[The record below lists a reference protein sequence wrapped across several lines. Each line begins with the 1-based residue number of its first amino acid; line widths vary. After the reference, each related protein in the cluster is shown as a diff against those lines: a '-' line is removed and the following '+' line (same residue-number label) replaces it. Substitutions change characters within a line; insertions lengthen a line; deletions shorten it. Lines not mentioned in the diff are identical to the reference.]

1 MTRAAARGRRSGAR
15 AAGGVKFR
23 EVAPPARRKAAGGCY
38 SGSRSFAPVR
48 ARREGGAGAT
58 MYGMINGAMEEM
70 VRMHHGDEAWARIR
84 ARAGIDVEVFMSTEA
99 YPDDVTYRL
108 VAAASDELG
117 ASRGDVLCAFGE
129 HWITYT
135 ASEGYGGLL
144 AANGATLP
152 EFLAELPNFH
162 ARVAMIFPALQPP
175 RFACSDVADASLRLH
190 YWTKRRGLA
199 PFVVG
204 LVRGLGRRFSTEV
217 EVRLVESRD
226 AGADH
231 DVFDVRWA
239 PGAAATGAA

>member
-1 MTRAAARGRRSGAR
+1 
-15 AAGGVKFR
+15 
-23 EVAPPARRKAAGGCY
+23 
-38 SGSRSFAPVR
+38 
-48 ARREGGAGAT
+48 
-58 MYGMINGAMEEM
+58 MINGAMEEM

-99 YPDDVTYRL
+99 YPDDMTYRL
-108 VAAASDELG
+108 VGAASEELG
-117 ASRGDVLCAFGE
+117 ASRDDVLVAFGE

-175 RFACSDVADASLRLH
+175 RFACSDVAETSLRLH
-190 YWTKRRGLA
+190 YWTRREGLA

-204 LVRGLGRRFSTEV
+204 LVRGLGRRCGTEL
-217 EVRLVESRD
+217 EVRLVEARD

-231 DVFDVRWA
+231 DVFEVRWA
-239 PGAAATGAA
+239 PPAAAAGAA

>member
-1 MTRAAARGRRSGAR
+1 
-15 AAGGVKFR
+15 
-23 EVAPPARRKAAGGCY
+23 
-38 SGSRSFAPVR
+38 
-48 ARREGGAGAT
+48 
-58 MYGMINGAMEEM
+58 MYGMINGAIEGM

-99 YPDDVTYRL
+99 YPDETTYRL
-108 VAAASDELG
+108 VGAASEVLG
-117 ASRGDVLCAFGE
+117 ASTDDVLQAFGE
-129 HWITYT
+129 YWITHT

-144 AANGATLP
+144 SATGATLP
-152 EFLAELPNFH
+152 EFLVELPNFH

-175 RFACSDVADASLRLH
+175 RFACSDVAEDSLRLH

-204 LVRGLGRRFSTEV
+204 LVRGLGRRFGTEV

-231 DVFDVRWA
+231 DVFEVRWA
-239 PGAAATGAA
+239 PPAATAEPG

>member
-1 MTRAAARGRRSGAR
+1 
-15 AAGGVKFR
+15 
-23 EVAPPARRKAAGGCY
+23 
-38 SGSRSFAPVR
+38 
-48 ARREGGAGAT
+48 
-58 MYGMINGAMEEM
+58 M
-70 VRMHHGDEAWARIR
+70 VRMRHGDEAWARIR

-99 YPDDVTYRL
+99 YPDDITYRL
-108 VAAASDELG
+108 VGAASEELG
-117 ASRGDVLCAFGE
+117 APPDDVLVAFGE

-144 AANGATLP
+144 SATGATLP
-152 EFLAELPNFH
+152 EFLVELPNFH

-175 RFACSDVADASLRLH
+175 HFACSDVTDASLRLH

-204 LVRGLGRRFSTEV
+204 LVRGLGRRFGTEV

>member
-1 MTRAAARGRRSGAR
+1 
-15 AAGGVKFR
+15 
-23 EVAPPARRKAAGGCY
+23 
-38 SGSRSFAPVR
+38 
-48 ARREGGAGAT
+48 
-58 MYGMINGAMEEM
+58 MYGMINGAIEEM
-70 VRMHHGDEAWARIR
+70 VRMRHGDEAWARVR
-84 ARAGIDVEVFMSTEA
+84 ARAGVDVEVFMSTEA

-108 VAAASDELG
+108 VGAVSEELAAPMD
-117 ASRGDVLCAFGE
+117 DVLVAFGE

-144 AANGATLP
+144 SATGSTLP
-152 EFLAELPNFH
+152 EFLLDLPNFH

-175 RFACSDVADASLRLH
+175 RFACSDVADDSLRLH

-204 LVRGLGRRFSTEV
+204 LVRGLGRRFGTEV

-231 DVFDVRWA
+231 DVFEVRWA
-239 PGAAATGAA
+239 PPAGATGAR